1 MPIHLNIALVDDEPL
16 SIEYLSEIVAGI
28 PDVTINGT
36 YRNGRETLKGLES
49 NPVDLLFLD
58 IQMPGLDGFDVVK
71 RLQSDTMP
79 LVIFAT
85 AYDKFALRAFEYNAM
100 DYILKPFEADR
111 VALAVERVRERVA
124 LLRATA
130 HEQTLGAGNKAA
142 AIGAVASIQGASGE
156 AVRFLRSSDV
166 GRLAVKDGR
175 KTELVEFSSID
186 WIDAAGDYMCV
197 HAEGETH
204 IVRSTMK
211 ELEQRLTDNFVR
223 IHRSTIVNLEMIR
236 SVHALPKGEA
246 SLDLSCGAKLKVSRN
261 YRAAIQHL
269 LS

>member
-1 MPIHLNIALVDDEPL
+1 MRVHLNIALVDDEPL
-16 SIEYLSEIVAGI
+16 ALEYLGELVNGLPDITIV
-28 PDVTINGT
+28 GT
-36 YRNGRETLKGLES
+36 YRNGREALAGLEVQS
-49 NPVDLLFLD
+49 VDLLLLD
-58 IQMPGLDGFDVVK
+58 IQMPGLDGFEVVK
-71 RLQSDTMP
+71 RLQADTMP
-79 LVIFAT
+79 LVVFAT
-85 AYDKFALRAFEYNAM
+85 AYDEFALQAFEYNAM

-111 VALAVERVRERVA
+111 LALAVERVRDRVA
-124 LLRATA
+124 LQRATA
-130 HEQTLGAGNKAA
+130 IEESSAVGDKAA
-142 AIGAVASIQGASGE
+142 AIGAVAAIQGDPGDTGK
-156 AVRFLRSSDV
+156 FLRSSDV

-211 ELEQRLTDNFVR
+211 ELEQRLTENFVR

-236 SVHALPKGEA
+236 SVDALPKGEA
-246 SLDLSCGAKLKVSRN
+246 SLNLSCGAKLKVSRN
-261 YRAAIQHL
+261 YRTAIQHL